1 MNYDFIIT
9 ILDEHN
15 ESSILLAEKLKP
27 KEIIYLYKKDEE
39 LKVLNS
45 LRQFYLNKF
54 PNCNFS
60 DEKLGK
66 DTISSIEE
74 IIKRMKSKNTAICLN
89 QGNKKDILIMYTLA
103 LKHNIDGFFLDIPK
117 EELLKLNLESVQC
130 EKCNFVDLDVE
141 DIIDS
146 IGASIVVD
154 STEISEINIIE
165 TMTNYIASNLDLWKK
180 YKIRLSDNSV
190 FIHDESNP
198 RSIKIDKELLSREE
212 VMLLDKI
219 LNFLEKN
226 GQIKVKELEQCLKVT
241 FQNEFIKGFIFK
253 SGTWLEVLTKN
264 IIEEIKSIDDIK
276 SGLLFLWNDKESRV
290 KNELDVVA
298 IKDSVLICVSCKDS
312 KKYDEVALN
321 ELNVY
326 SEQLGGENVIK
337 ILVATHPPIKSSI
350 SKRAKEMGINLVVF
364 DGNKKAFKEELEKI
378 IIKLTNSMK
387 RISR

>member
-89 QGNKKDILIMYTLA
+89 QGDKKDILIMYTLA

-165 TMTNYIASNLDLWKK
+165 TMTNYIADNLDLWKK

-226 GQIKVKELEQCLKVT
+226 GQIKVKELDQCLKVT

-364 DGNKKAFKEELEKI
+364 DGNKKSFKEELEKI
-378 IIKLTNSMK
+378 IK
-387 RISR
+387 

>member
-165 TMTNYIASNLDLWKK
+165 NMTNYIADNLDLWKK

-226 GQIKVKELEQCLKVT
+226 GQIKVKELEQCLKVI

-264 IIEEIKSIDDIK
+264 IIEEIRSIDDIK

-378 IIKLTNSMK
+378 IK
-387 RISR
+387 

>member
-89 QGNKKDILIMYTLA
+89 QGDKKDILIMYTLT

-212 VMLLDKI
+212 VMLLNKI

-378 IIKLTNSMK
+378 IK
-387 RISR
+387 

>member
-74 IIKRMKSKNTAICLN
+74 IIKRMKSKNIAICLN
-89 QGNKKDILIMYTLA
+89 QGNKKDVLIMYTLA

-198 RSIKIDKELLSREE
+198 RNIKIDKELLSREE
-212 VMLLDKI
+212 VLLLDKI
-219 LNFLEKN
+219 LNFLEEN

-276 SGLLFLWNDKESRV
+276 SGLLFLWNDKESRI

-364 DGNKKAFKEELEKI
+364 DGNKKSFKEELEKI
-378 IIKLTNSMK
+378 IK
-387 RISR
+387 

>member
-54 PNCNFS
+54 PNCNFN

-117 EELLKLNLESVQC
+117 EELLKLNLESVQF

-165 TMTNYIASNLDLWKK
+165 NMTNYIASNLELWKK

-212 VMLLDKI
+212 VLLLYKI

-253 SGTWLEVLTKN
+253 SGTWLEILTKN

-337 ILVATHPPIKSSI
+337 ILVATHPPIKSSV

-364 DGNKKAFKEELEKI
+364 DGNKKSFKEELEKI
-378 IIKLTNSMK
+378 IK
-387 RISR
+387 

>member
-154 STEISEINIIE
+154 STEISEINIVE

-364 DGNKKAFKEELEKI
+364 DGNKKSFKEELEKI
-378 IIKLTNSMK
+378 IK
-387 RISR
+387 

>member
-89 QGNKKDILIMYTLA
+89 QGDKKDILIMYTLA

-165 TMTNYIASNLDLWKK
+165 TMTNYIADNLDLWKK

-219 LNFLEKN
+219 LNFLEEN
-226 GQIKVKELEQCLKVT
+226 GQIKVKELDQCLKVT

-337 ILVATHPPIKSSI
+337 ILVVTHPPIKSSI

-378 IIKLTNSMK
+378 IK
-387 RISR
+387 

>member
-89 QGNKKDILIMYTLA
+89 QGDKKDILIMYTLA

-141 DIIDS
+141 DIINS

-198 RSIKIDKELLSREE
+198 RIIKIDKELLSREE

-378 IIKLTNSMK
+378 IK
-387 RISR
+387 

>member
-89 QGNKKDILIMYTLA
+89 QGDKKDILIMYTLA

-326 SEQLGGENVIK
+326 SEQLGGDNVIK
-337 ILVATHPPIKSSI
+337 ILVATQPPIKSSI

-378 IIKLTNSMK
+378 IK
-387 RISR
+387 

>member
-66 DTISSIEE
+66 DIISSIEE

-89 QGNKKDILIMYTLA
+89 QGDKKDILIMYTLA

-146 IGASIVVD
+146 IGASIVVN
-154 STEISEINIIE
+154 STEISEINVIE
-165 TMTNYIASNLDLWKK
+165 TMTNYIADNLNLWKK

-219 LNFLEKN
+219 LNFLEEN

-378 IIKLTNSMK
+378 IK
-387 RISR
+387 

>member
-264 IIEEIKSIDDIK
+264 IIEEIRSIDDIK

-378 IIKLTNSMK
+378 IK
-387 RISR
+387 

>member
-66 DTISSIEE
+66 DIISSIEE

-89 QGNKKDILIMYTLA
+89 QGDKKDILIMYTLT

-154 STEISEINIIE
+154 STEISEINVIE
-165 TMTNYIASNLDLWKK
+165 TMTNYIADNLNLWKK

-198 RSIKIDKELLSREE
+198 RIIKIDKELLSREE

-378 IIKLTNSMK
+378 IK
-387 RISR
+387 

>member
-378 IIKLTNSMK
+378 IK
-387 RISR
+387 

>member
-66 DTISSIEE
+66 DIISFIEE

-165 TMTNYIASNLDLWKK
+165 TMTNYIADNLDFWKK

-378 IIKLTNSMK
+378 IK
-387 RISR
+387 

>member
-165 TMTNYIASNLDLWKK
+165 NMTNYIASNLDLWKK

-219 LNFLEKN
+219 LNFLEEN

-241 FQNEFIKGFIFK
+241 FQNEFIKGIIFK

-264 IIEEIKSIDDIK
+264 IIEEIRSIDDIK

-364 DGNKKAFKEELEKI
+364 DGNKKSFKEELEKI
-378 IIKLTNSMK
+378 IK
-387 RISR
+387 

>member
-117 EELLKLNLESVQC
+117 EELLKLNLESVKC

-165 TMTNYIASNLDLWKK
+165 TMTNYIADNLDLWKK

-364 DGNKKAFKEELEKI
+364 DGNKKSFKEELEKI
-378 IIKLTNSMK
+378 IK
-387 RISR
+387 

>member
-66 DTISSIEE
+66 DIISSIEE

-103 LKHNIDGFFLDIPK
+103 LKRNIDGFFLDIPK

-364 DGNKKAFKEELEKI
+364 DGNKKSFKEELEKI
-378 IIKLTNSMK
+378 IK
-387 RISR
+387 

>member
-74 IIKRMKSKNTAICLN
+74 IIKRMKSKNTAIWLN

-141 DIIDS
+141 AIIDS

-165 TMTNYIASNLDLWKK
+165 NMTNYIASNLDLWKK

-212 VMLLDKI
+212 VLLLDKI

-276 SGLLFLWNDKESRV
+276 SGVLFLWNDKESRV

-378 IIKLTNSMK
+378 IK
-387 RISR
+387 

>member
-45 LRQFYLNKF
+45 LKQFYLNKF

-74 IIKRMKSKNTAICLN
+74 IIKKIKSKNVAICLN
-89 QGNKKDILIMYTLA
+89 QGDKKDILIMYTIA

-130 EKCNFVDLDVE
+130 KKCNFVDLDVE

-154 STEISEINIIE
+154 STEISEINIVE
-165 TMTNYIASNLDLWKK
+165 TMTNYIADNLDLWKK

-378 IIKLTNSMK
+378 IK
-387 RISR
+387 

>member
-165 TMTNYIASNLDLWKK
+165 NMTNYIASNLDLWKK

-219 LNFLEKN
+219 LNFLEEN

-264 IIEEIKSIDDIK
+264 IIEEIRSIDDIK

-364 DGNKKAFKEELEKI
+364 DGNKKSFKEELEKI
-378 IIKLTNSMK
+378 IK
-387 RISR
+387 

>member
-15 ESSILLAEKLKP
+15 ESSILLAEKLKL

-89 QGNKKDILIMYTLA
+89 QGDKKDILIMYTLA

-117 EELLKLNLESVQC
+117 EELLKLNLESVKC

-154 STEISEINIIE
+154 STEMSEINIIE

-198 RSIKIDKELLSREE
+198 RSIKIDKELLSKEE
-212 VMLLDKI
+212 VVLLDKI

-226 GQIKVKELEQCLKVT
+226 GQIKVKELDQCLKVT

-276 SGLLFLWNDKESRV
+276 SGVLFLWNDKESRI

-326 SEQLGGENVIK
+326 SEQLGGENVVK
-337 ILVATHPPIKSSI
+337 ILVATQPPIKSSI

-378 IIKLTNSMK
+378 IK
-387 RISR
+387 

>member
-226 GQIKVKELEQCLKVT
+226 GQIKVKELDQCLKVT

-378 IIKLTNSMK
+378 IK
-387 RISR
+387 

>member
-165 TMTNYIASNLDLWKK
+165 NMTNYIASNLDLWKK

-219 LNFLEKN
+219 LNFLEEN

-364 DGNKKAFKEELEKI
+364 DGNKKSFKEELEKI
-378 IIKLTNSMK
+378 IK
-387 RISR
+387 

>member
-45 LRQFYLNKF
+45 LKQFYLNKF

-66 DTISSIEE
+66 YTISSIEE
-74 IIKRMKSKNTAICLN
+74 IIKKIKSKNVAICLN
-89 QGNKKDILIMYTLA
+89 QGDKKDILIMYTIA

-130 EKCNFVDLDVE
+130 KKCNFVDLDVE

-154 STEISEINIIE
+154 STEISDINIVE
-165 TMTNYIASNLDLWKK
+165 TMTNYIADNLDLWKK

-378 IIKLTNSMK
+378 IK
-387 RISR
+387 

>member
-89 QGNKKDILIMYTLA
+89 QGDKKDILIMYTLT

-117 EELLKLNLESVQC
+117 EELLKLNLESVKC

-154 STEISEINIIE
+154 STEMSEINIIE

-198 RSIKIDKELLSREE
+198 RSIKIEKELLSKEE
-212 VMLLDKI
+212 VLLLDKI

-226 GQIKVKELEQCLKVT
+226 GQIKVKELDQCLKVT

-276 SGLLFLWNDKESRV
+276 SGVLFLWNDKESRI

-337 ILVATHPPIKSSI
+337 ILVATQPPIKSSI

-378 IIKLTNSMK
+378 IK
-387 RISR
+387 

>member
-66 DTISSIEE
+66 DIISSIEE

-165 TMTNYIASNLDLWKK
+165 TMTNYIADNLDLWKK

-198 RSIKIDKELLSREE
+198 RSTKIDKELLSREE

-364 DGNKKAFKEELEKI
+364 DGNKKSFKEELEKI
-378 IIKLTNSMK
+378 IK
-387 RISR
+387 

>member
-165 TMTNYIASNLDLWKK
+165 NMTNYIASNLDLWKK

-276 SGLLFLWNDKESRV
+276 SGVLFLWNDKESRV

-378 IIKLTNSMK
+378 IK
-387 RISR
+387 

>member
-89 QGNKKDILIMYTLA
+89 QGDKKDILIMYTLA

-364 DGNKKAFKEELEKI
+364 DGNKKSFKEELEKI
-378 IIKLTNSMK
+378 IK
-387 RISR
+387 

>member
-89 QGNKKDILIMYTLA
+89 QGDKKDILIMYTLA

-165 TMTNYIASNLDLWKK
+165 TMTNYIADNLDLWKK

-364 DGNKKAFKEELEKI
+364 DGNKKSFKEELEKI
-378 IIKLTNSMK
+378 IK
-387 RISR
+387 

>member
-66 DTISSIEE
+66 DIISSIEE

-165 TMTNYIASNLDLWKK
+165 TMTNYIADNLEIWKK

-212 VMLLDKI
+212 VRLLDKI
-219 LNFLEKN
+219 LNFLQKN

-378 IIKLTNSMK
+378 IK
-387 RISR
+387 

>member
-60 DEKLGK
+60 DEKLEK
-66 DTISSIEE
+66 DIISSIEE

-378 IIKLTNSMK
+378 IK
-387 RISR
+387 

>member
-89 QGNKKDILIMYTLA
+89 QGDKKDILIMYTLA

-117 EELLKLNLESVQC
+117 EEILKLNLESVKC

-154 STEISEINIIE
+154 STEMSEINIIE

-198 RSIKIDKELLSREE
+198 RSIKIDKELLSKEE
-212 VMLLDKI
+212 VVLLDKI

-226 GQIKVKELEQCLKVT
+226 GQIKVKELDQCLKVT

-276 SGLLFLWNDKESRV
+276 SGVLFLWNDKESRI

-337 ILVATHPPIKSSI
+337 ILVATQPPIKSSI

-378 IIKLTNSMK
+378 IK
-387 RISR
+387 

>member
-45 LRQFYLNKF
+45 LKQFYLNKF

-74 IIKRMKSKNTAICLN
+74 IIKKIKSKNVAICLN
-89 QGNKKDILIMYTLA
+89 QGDKKDILIMYTIA

-130 EKCNFVDLDVE
+130 KKCNFVDLDVE

-165 TMTNYIASNLDLWKK
+165 TMTNYIADNLDLWKK

-337 ILVATHPPIKSSI
+337 ILVATQPPIKSSI

-378 IIKLTNSMK
+378 IK
-387 RISR
+387 

>member
-74 IIKRMKSKNTAICLN
+74 IIKRMKSKNIAICLN
-89 QGNKKDILIMYTLA
+89 QGDKKDILIMYTLA

-117 EELLKLNLESVQC
+117 EELLKLNLESVKC

-154 STEISEINIIE
+154 STEMSEINIIE

-198 RSIKIDKELLSREE
+198 RSIKIDKELLSKEE
-212 VMLLDKI
+212 VVLLDKI

-226 GQIKVKELEQCLKVT
+226 GQIKVKELDQCLKVT

-276 SGLLFLWNDKESRV
+276 SGVLFLWNDKESRI

-337 ILVATHPPIKSSI
+337 ILVATQPPIKSSI

-378 IIKLTNSMK
+378 IK
-387 RISR
+387 

>member
-27 KEIIYLYKKDEE
+27 QEIIYLYKKDEE

-45 LRQFYLNKF
+45 LKQFYLNKF

-74 IIKRMKSKNTAICLN
+74 IIKKIKSKNVAICLN
-89 QGNKKDILIMYTLA
+89 QGDKKDILIMYTLA

-337 ILVATHPPIKSSI
+337 ILVATQPPIKSSI

-378 IIKLTNSMK
+378 IK
-387 RISR
+387 

>member
-165 TMTNYIASNLDLWKK
+165 NMTNYIASNLDLWKK

-212 VMLLDKI
+212 VLLLDKI

-226 GQIKVKELEQCLKVT
+226 GQIKVKELDQCLKVT

-364 DGNKKAFKEELEKI
+364 DGNKKSFKEELEKI
-378 IIKLTNSMK
+378 IK
-387 RISR
+387 

>member
-66 DTISSIEE
+66 DIISSIEE
-74 IIKRMKSKNTAICLN
+74 IIKRMKSKNIAICLN
-89 QGNKKDILIMYTLA
+89 QGDKKDILIMYTLA

-117 EELLKLNLESVQC
+117 EELLKLNLESVKC

-154 STEISEINIIE
+154 STEMSEINIIE

-276 SGLLFLWNDKESRV
+276 SGVLFLWNDKESRI

-337 ILVATHPPIKSSI
+337 ILVATQPPIKSSI

-378 IIKLTNSMK
+378 IK
-387 RISR
+387 

>member
-89 QGNKKDILIMYTLA
+89 QGDKKDILIMYTLA

-117 EELLKLNLESVQC
+117 EELLKLNLESVKC

-154 STEISEINIIE
+154 STEMSEINIIE

-198 RSIKIDKELLSREE
+198 RSIKIDKELLSKEE
-212 VMLLDKI
+212 VGLLDKI

-226 GQIKVKELEQCLKVT
+226 GQIKVKELDQCLKVT

-276 SGLLFLWNDKESRV
+276 SGVLFLWNDKESRI

-337 ILVATHPPIKSSI
+337 ILVATQPPIKSSI

-378 IIKLTNSMK
+378 IK
-387 RISR
+387 